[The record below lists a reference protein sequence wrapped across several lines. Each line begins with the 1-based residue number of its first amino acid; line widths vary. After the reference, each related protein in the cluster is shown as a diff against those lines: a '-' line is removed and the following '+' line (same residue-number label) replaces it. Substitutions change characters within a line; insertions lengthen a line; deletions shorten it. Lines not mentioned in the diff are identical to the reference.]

1 MIYLLKHMPKPWYD
15 RLVEAVVIAKSEA
28 DARSIVA
35 KDDED
40 TRWIKDATCELV
52 GTETGDRSDP
62 FICQY
67 YLRA

>member
-15 RLVEAVVIAKSEA
+15 RLVEVVVIAKSET

-35 KDDED
+35 KDDGDNRWLED
-40 TRWIKDATCELV
+40 ASCELV
-52 GTETGDRSDP
+52 GTETVDRSDP

-67 YLRA
+67 YARA